1 VKVEVLLFAQL
12 KEAVGSGTRTIS
24 LEDGAT
30 VEDVV
35 AVLRSW
41 PEWETVASLPLTFA
55 VNERVVEGGHPLS
68 DGDRVALLTPI
79 SGG

>member
-1 VKVEVLLFAQL
+1 MKVDILMFAQL
-12 KEAVGSGTRTIS
+12 KEAVGSATRTIS

-35 AVLRSW
+35 AVVRSW
-41 PEWETVASLPLTFA
+41 PEWETVVSLPLTFA
-55 VNERVVEGGHPLS
+55 VNERVVEGGYPLS